1 MNGFPVTFTADTG
14 AKRTIVSTR
23 VFKQINPH
31 ACPVVYKT
39 DRLVGAGGAPIKD
52 VGQTKLDISLGPLQV
67 TRDIMVADIE
77 DDALLGYDILKG
89 QNGRPADILL
99 SQNRILLDGMEI
111 PIFQVGKIGKARR
124 VVVAE
129 NMTVPGHAEAVVSVY
144 KERFEANDDDTEADY
159 VVEPNQL
166 FKERYPLQMATTL
179 VNLNEAPTCKVRVL
193 NPYPL
198 LPCMLTTDG

>member
-1 MNGFPVTFTADTG
+1 VYVKGTVNGFPVTFTADTG
-14 AKRTIVSTR
+14 ATRTIVSTR

-111 PIFQVGKIGKARR
+111 PIFQVGKIEKSKESSGGRKHDSTRPCRSRGKCLYR
-124 VVVAE
+124 
-129 NMTVPGHAEAVVSVY
+129 
-144 KERFEANDDDTEADY
+144 
-159 VVEPNQL
+159 
-166 FKERYPLQMATTL
+166 
-179 VNLNEAPTCKVRVL
+179 KV
-193 NPYPL
+193 
-198 LPCMLTTDG
+198 

>member
-1 MNGFPVTFTADTG
+1 MVT
-14 AKRTIVSTR
+14 
-23 VFKQINPH
+23 
-31 ACPVVYKT
+31 
-39 DRLVGAGGAPIKD
+39 
-52 VGQTKLDISLGPLQV
+52 
-67 TRDIMVADIE
+67 DIE
-77 DDALLGYDILKG
+77 DDALLGYDILTG

-111 PIFQVGKIGKARR
+111 PIFQVWKIGKSRR

-129 NMTVPGHAEAVVSVY
+129 NMTVPGYAEAVVSVY
-144 KERFEANDDDTEADY
+144 IERFEADDDDTEADY

-193 NPYPL
+193 NPYPTEVNL
-198 LPCMLTTDG
+198 RQDAEIGIAERMEKIVSVLTKAEHQPDVTTWWT

>member
-1 MNGFPVTFTADTG
+1 
-14 AKRTIVSTR
+14 
-23 VFKQINPH
+23 
-31 ACPVVYKT
+31 
-39 DRLVGAGGAPIKD
+39 
-52 VGQTKLDISLGPLQV
+52 
-67 TRDIMVADIE
+67 MVADIE

-99 SQNRILLDGMEI
+99 SQNIILLDGMEI
-111 PIFQVGKIGKARR
+111 PIFQVRKIGKARR

-144 KERFEANDDDTEADY
+144 IERFEADDDDTEADY

-193 NPYPL
+193 SSYPTEVNL
-198 LPCMLTTDG
+198 RQDAEIGIAERMEKIVSVLTKAEHQAESDNLVAVRRITTRSAEVKVVNDEPNGKYRSQRI

>member
-1 MNGFPVTFTADTG
+1 
-14 AKRTIVSTR
+14 
-23 VFKQINPH
+23 
-31 ACPVVYKT
+31 
-39 DRLVGAGGAPIKD
+39 
-52 VGQTKLDISLGPLQV
+52 
-67 TRDIMVADIE
+67 MVADIE

-89 QNGRPADILL
+89 HNGSPADILL

-144 KERFEANDDDTEADY
+144 IERFEADDDDTEADY

-166 FKERYPLQMATTL
+166 FKERYPLQMAATL

-193 NPYPL
+193 NPYPTEVNL
-198 LPCMLTTDG
+198 RQDAEIGIAERMEKIVSVLTKAEHQAESDNLVAVRRITTR